1 MVIRKIFS
9 VVLKKILSDH
19 DESTLAESF
28 DNVIQEKQLNYPP
41 SEWLEGR
48 KNYLQNNNWLFKA
61 LICSELFLSIVP
73 CVCAQVYK

>member
-28 DNVIQEKQLNYPP
+28 DNVVQEKQLNYPP
-41 SEWLEGR
+41 SE
-48 KNYLQNNNWLFKA
+48 
-61 LICSELFLSIVP
+61 
-73 CVCAQVYK
+73 